1 LNLRP
6 NNVLFLLAVLVGFR
20 GAQGQTAS
28 GSGLP
33 SGTYVFREF
42 DMSISQMAASAP
54 TYALSGT
61 IVFNSGSGSYTVT
74 GTKTT
79 STLTTIQTVP
89 FSASNSWS
97 YGDGLISITDPL
109 SGDTIE
115 GAVSQGVIV
124 ASAPNPVVPG
134 SDLNIFI
141 AIPMGSLNSESFTSV
156 YQMAVLDFS
165 GEIKNAF
172 LNLSPDGKGGLG
184 TITLNGQE
192 TNAPGFVP
200 ANVTQSVSGAS
211 YSFNGDGSATL
222 TVP

>member
-1 LNLRP
+1 MNLRL
-6 NNVLFLLAVLVGFR
+6 NNVLFLLAILVGLL
-20 GAQGQTAS
+20 AQGQTAS
-28 GSGLP
+28 GSGLL

-54 TYALSGT
+54 TYALSCT
-61 IVFNSGSGSYTVT
+61 IVFNSGNGSYTVT

-97 YGDGLISITDPL
+97 YGDGSISIIDPL

-115 GAVSQGVIV
+115 GAVSQSVIV
-124 ASAPNPVVPG
+124 ASTPDPVVSG

-141 AIPMGSLNSESFTSV
+141 AIPMGSLNSESFTSI
-156 YQMAVLDFS
+156 YQTAVLDFS